1 MNAASLGALL
11 RRHRTMV
18 AVPVLVALCL
28 GTTSLFQTRIDRHR
42 ADTFDDELLYLPN
55 EKLLNHFTGGM
66 SSVIADILWLQ
77 CIQYTSKHFK
87 GDHKFTWLGH
97 MTDTITRLDPYFVDV
112 YRYGGIF
119 LASLKADDD
128 ASLRLLERGFCHNPE
143 AWELPYEAAMVYLLN
158 RREQPGSAE
167 LAARY
172 LALSVGTERAPHSV
186 LEIVQGLQRKHN
198 LVDIERQLW
207 TNMLKTSKDEFRR
220 DLAERKLKE
229 LTIRQNVTALA
240 EVVEYVKRTSG
251 QTPTDLAE
259 LVKAGMIDRIPEDPL
274 GGRYF
279 IDAEGEVVNTTLL
292 DASVERRINVLRDQI
307 KYFRTQQGRNPA
319 SLEEMVKLKFVP
331 ALPSH
336 PYKDRTWQYDPATG
350 EVQ

>member
-1 MNAASLGALL
+1 MTAGRLCAFL

-28 GTTSLFQTRIDRHR
+28 GATSMAQLRLDKLR
-42 ADTFDDELLYLPN
+42 ADAFDDELLYLPN

-66 SSVIADILWLQ
+66 SSVIAGILWLQ

-158 RREQPGSAE
+158 RRDQPGSAE

-172 LALSVGTERAPHSV
+172 LALSVATERAPHSV

-198 LVDIERQLW
+198 LVEIERQLW
-207 TNMLKTSKDEFRR
+207 TDMLKTSKDEFRR

-229 LTIRQNVTALA
+229 LTIRQNVAALT
-240 EVVEYVKRTSG
+240 EVVEHVKRASG
-251 QTPTDLAE
+251 RPPKDLDE
-259 LVKAGMIDRIPEDPL
+259 LVTTGVIDRIPEDPL

-279 IDAEGEVVNTTLL
+279 IDAAGEVVNTTLL
-292 DASVERRINVLRDQI
+292 DASVERRLNVLRDQI
-307 KYFRTQQGRNPA
+307 KYFQAQQGRNPA
-319 SLEEMVKLKFVP
+319 TLDEMVTLKFVP
-331 ALPSH
+331 ALPVH
-336 PYKDRTWQYDPATG
+336 PYRDRTWQYDSTTG
-350 EVQ
+350 EVR